1 MSRPIP
7 PTSLLVLALALGL
20 VTESAQAQSRGLF
33 GSGNSALSATSTRPS
48 ARGAGSN
55 AGSAFSQAGGSG
67 FAGPQLSGTDRLGA
81 LSEQIGQGPFIGGS
95 DNAGRF
101 VGNERVGQ
109 QTLQGSRPQ
118 FVRGGG
124 GAGGFNATNR
134 QTTPADQPAIRPQ
147 LRIDFNFQPRAQASV
162 SSSLS
167 RVLERYPAEN
177 VVGGPLDI
185 IVGPDGTVVVSGMV
199 RSEKAAALA
208 LAMVRLEPG
217 VRNVVDQLVIAEEGL
232 PPALPQ
238 P

>member
-1 MSRPIP
+1 VSRPNLAICI
-7 PTSLLVLALALGL
+7 LALMLSLGA
-20 VTESAQAQSRGLF
+20 SAAQAQSQGLF
-33 GSGNSALSATSTRPS
+33 GSSNSALSATSTRPS
-48 ARGAGSN
+48 AGGGISGEAAFQGS
-55 AGSAFSQAGGSG
+55 GSG
-67 FAGPQLSGTDRLGA
+67 FTGPQISGADQLGA

-101 VGNERVGQ
+101 VGNERAGQ
-109 QTLQGSRPQ
+109 QTLGGSGPQ

-134 QTTPADQPAIRPQ
+134 QTTPSNQPVIRPQ
-147 LRIDFNFQPRAQASV
+147 LRIDFNFQPRARASV
-162 SSSLS
+162 STSLD
-167 RVLERYPAEN
+167 RVLQRYPAEN

-208 LAMVRLEPG
+208 LALVRLEPG
-217 VRNVVDQLVIAEEGL
+217 VRNVVDQLVIAEEVA
-232 PPALPQ
+232 PPIPPQ